1 MEDGGRRWRSHTGIS
16 IVIHMKYKGLMKYT
30 GRNNLL
36 SNLIARFEEQ
46 QIFRTYK
53 TYLSSSIHVHKYLNP
68 DLQNNVVLSFL
79 ERK

>member
-1 MEDGGRRWRSHTGIS
+1 MEDGVEEMAGHTRIS
-16 IVIHMKYKGLMKYT
+16 IVLYEVYREKH
-30 GRNNLL
+30 LL

>member
-1 MEDGGRRWRSHTGIS
+1 MEDGVEEMAGHTGIS
-16 IVIHMKYKGLMKYT
+16 IVHWVLYEVYREKHLI
-30 GRNNLL
+30 
-36 SNLIARFEEQ
+36 SNLIARFEER

-79 ERK
+79 ER